1 MRTTQ
6 LHRILAFTALVALVL
21 GATTT
26 RVWGQSDPG
35 ITSTEILLGGTH
47 PFSGPA
53 SLYGNVGKGI
63 SAYFAYINDNGGVN
77 GRKITYKDLDDGYS
91 PPQTV
96 QLTHQL
102 VEQDHVFAVFDGLG
116 TAPTAAVRPYLNDQK
131 VPQIFVATGAST
143 WGADYVKYPWTIGW
157 QPDYQSE
164 SEVYAKY
171 ILQHTPNA
179 KIGIIQQND
188 DFGQDSL
195 AGLNRGLGA
204 KAASMVV
211 KTATYETTDPD
222 VNSQIAS
229 LKASGADTFVVF
241 ATPKFAALALISAAK
256 QGWHPTIYLNNVAA
270 SQPVLRGATAAA
282 GPEATNGIITALY
295 LKDPSDPKYNAD
307 KGITL
312 FKQIMAKYVPAG
324 DTADGN
330 YLYGMS
336 VAFTMVDAMK
346 KAGKDI
352 TRQKLMDA
360 ASHLDE
366 HDNPFLLPGVY
377 ISTTPTRRFPIT
389 ELQLFRY
396 NNGKVEPFSP
406 VIEAR
411 R

>member
-270 SQPVLRGATAAA
+270 SQPVLRGATAADQWDHH
-282 GPEATNGIITALY
+282 GAL
-295 LKDPSDPKYNAD
+295 P
-307 KGITL
+307 
-312 FKQIMAKYVPAG
+312 
-324 DTADGN
+324 
-330 YLYGMS
+330 
-336 VAFTMVDAMK
+336 
-346 KAGKDI
+346 
-352 TRQKLMDA
+352 
-360 ASHLDE
+360 
-366 HDNPFLLPGVY
+366 
-377 ISTTPTRRFPIT
+377 
-389 ELQLFRY
+389 
-396 NNGKVEPFSP
+396 
-406 VIEAR
+406 
-411 R
+411 